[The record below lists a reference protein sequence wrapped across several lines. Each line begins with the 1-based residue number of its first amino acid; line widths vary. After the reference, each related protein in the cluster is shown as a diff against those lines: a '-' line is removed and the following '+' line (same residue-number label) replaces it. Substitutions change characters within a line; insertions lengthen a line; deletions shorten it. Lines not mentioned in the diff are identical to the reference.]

1 MRGVRGEVIHNCF
14 FCIYYGLTC
23 IYFAEKSTPLCCWSQ
38 DQQRDNTG
46 EYMISIKDLNPNLL
60 TAEYAVRGPIVIRAQ
75 ELEKA
80 GKKII
85 YCNIGNP
92 QALKQMPIT
101 YIRQILSLMEYPKL
115 LEAKNI
121 NEIYPADIIKRAKQ
135 LHHLIP
141 HGTGAYTQSAGM
153 PFIRQAVAE
162 FIQKRDG
169 IPTDENH
176 IILTDGASKGVQAVL
191 TALMKSKNDGFM
203 IPIPQYPLYSA
214 TIELYGA
221 KQIGYYLDEENSWQ
235 LNEEILTKS
244 YNDAKAKGINPVALV
259 VINPGNPTGAVLS
272 YENIVMIINFAK
284 KHNLSIMA
292 DEVYQDNVY
301 AANGMFHSFAKVM
314 RQLEETSISLF
325 SFHSVSK
332 GYMGECGHRGGYLEI
347 RNVPDDVMAEFIKLQ
362 SISLCSNTVGQLV
375 TYLVVTPPQKGDES
389 YDMFIKERDGILND
403 LKTKAEILGKGLNEI
418 EGMTID
424 VPEGAMYAFV
434 KFELPHT
441 QDVAKMSPEERLAYE
456 SKRDNDYCM
465 ALLEETG
472 ICVVPGSGFGQLPGT
487 LHFRTTFLPPKDEI
501 EDLVKKMKEFH
512 VKYKNNL

>member
-1 MRGVRGEVIHNCF
+1 
-14 FCIYYGLTC
+14 
-23 IYFAEKSTPLCCWSQ
+23 
-38 DQQRDNTG
+38 
-46 EYMISIKDLNPNLL
+46 MISIKDLNPNLL

-75 ELEKA
+75 ELEKEDR
-80 GKKII
+80 KII

-92 QALKQMPIT
+92 QSLGQKPLT
-101 YIRQILSLMEYPKL
+101 YIRQILSLMEYPDL
-115 LEAKNI
+115 LEAKNV
-121 NEIYPADIIKRAKQ
+121 NEIYPADIIKRARH
-135 LHHLIP
+135 LHHMMP

-153 PFIRQAVAE
+153 PFIRNAVAQFVE
-162 FIQKRDG
+162 NRDG
-169 IPTDENH
+169 IETDSNH

-191 TALMKSKNDGFM
+191 TALMKSKDDGFM

-214 TIELYGA
+214 SIELYGA

-235 LNEEILTKS
+235 LNENVLRAS
-244 YNDAKAKGINPVALV
+244 YDNARMKGINPVALV

-272 YENIVMIINFAK
+272 FENIRMIINFAK

-301 AANGMFHSFAKVM
+301 AINGTFHSFAKVM
-314 RQLEETSISLF
+314 RQLDETEISLF

-347 RNVPDDVMAEFIKLQ
+347 RNVPEDVMTEFIKLQ
-362 SISLCSNTVGQLV
+362 SISLCANTVGQLV
-375 TYLVVTPPQKGDES
+375 TYLVVTPPEQGDES
-389 YDMFIKERDGILND
+389 YDQFIKERDGILND

-441 QDVAKMSPEERLAYE
+441 EDVAKMSPEERLAYE

-512 VKYKNNL
+512 GKYISSIKN